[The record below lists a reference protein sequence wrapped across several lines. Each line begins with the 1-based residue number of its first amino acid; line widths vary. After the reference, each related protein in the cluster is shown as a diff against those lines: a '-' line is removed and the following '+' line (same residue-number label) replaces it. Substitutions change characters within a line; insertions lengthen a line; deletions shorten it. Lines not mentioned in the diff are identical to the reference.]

1 MILINSVISIE
12 VILKINLSG
21 GDSTRPLGL
30 VTGLSHSLMF
40 SAEFAYPEFADIFFH
55 VFYN

>member
-1 MILINSVISIE
+1 MTILLSVISIQ

-40 SAEFAYPEFADIFFH
+40 SAEFAYPEFTDIFFSCIL
-55 VFYN
+55 